1 MQIETLI
8 HLNTEGVTSWHRQ
21 GQDAP
26 GRAGRGC
33 LWKEGMWLRKEVAAE
48 GRGEEEALGKGPG
61 VGRSRPL
68 GRREV
73 RDQGS
78 SGGLGWGTRADAGE

>member
-1 MQIETLI
+1 
-8 HLNTEGVTSWHRQ
+8 
-21 GQDAP
+21 
-26 GRAGRGC
+26 
-33 LWKEGMWLRKEVAAE
+33 MWLRKEVAAE

-78 SGGLGWGTRADAGE
+78 SGGLGWGTRADAGEYSWLTGSAIRSFFELFSGLEAQVNGFELDVR